1 MRAFQQSVGF
11 RADRHLLRHV
21 GDPGLFLLSARIIPL
36 STGRRSGGGVL
47 LCVSTF
53 TVGYARH
60 MGVLNK
66 RNAVLGWAV
75 WNASKRVAKCKAKS
89 ATTNGSMR
97 PTKAVAA
104 GLAAL
109 GGAVWFWRRRQGDS
123 DET

>member
-1 MRAFQQSVGF
+1 M
-11 RADRHLLRHV
+11 
-21 GDPGLFLLSARIIPL
+21 FLLSARVLPL

-53 TVGYARH
+53 AVGYPRR
-60 MGVLNK
+60 MGVINK

-75 WNASKRVAKCKAKS
+75 WNASKIAAKRKAKS
-89 ATTNGSMR
+89 VTTDGSRR

-104 GLAAL
+104 GLATL

-123 DET
+123 DES